1 MNSGTPKLHH
11 KGRPDQLLR
20 DTEASAML
28 GIGRSTFHRWVY
40 AGDFPQPV
48 KVGGCTRWW
57 KSEIEDH
64 VAAISDARATAC
76 A

>member
-1 MNSGTPKLHH
+1 MNSSTPQLHH

-28 GIGRSTFHRWVY
+28 GIGRSTFHRWVG
-40 AGDFPQPV
+40 AGELPQPL
-48 KVGGCTRWW
+48 KLGGCTRWW
-57 KSEIEDH
+57 QSEIEGR
-64 VAAISDARATAC
+64 VAALSDARDSAC